1 MSESPQI
8 LFVDDSRTARKMA
21 HKILQDKYRVY
32 TCESGEEAWDMLRT
46 STSVR
51 IVFTDINMQGMSGL
65 QLLTN
70 IRESSNSR
78 IATMPVIMITGAA
91 DTETAMR
98 EAFEMGATDF
108 IAKPFKNMD
117 LMSRAY
123 SYIKLSERVS
133 SLEEQLGIDKLSGL
147 YNATSMQQHAV
158 KFLAFAQRHHT
169 QFSIALIEIM
179 NFENILDEHG
189 NKIAGQIITTIAER
203 FKSKVRNEDVVAR
216 IGAAQFAI
224 LQPVCN
230 QIRAQAG
237 IRRVRTDVHN
247 INFRIG
253 AQSLRLS
260 LAVGLTTS
268 QNNNM
273 KQTVEDMM
281 TEARHALSNARQ
293 MNRDFFA
300 IFEHNTGDNNEEDN
314 INNLVDS
321 LRHVIEGSYDH
332 INPAHLPELNQRLNR
347 FLDYQRSIQQDPFS
361 ASS

>member
-8 LFVDDSRTARKMA
+8 LFVDDSRTARKLA
-21 HKILQDKYRVY
+21 QKILQDKYRVY
-32 TCESGEEAWDMLRT
+32 TCENGEEAWDMLRT
-46 STSVR
+46 STSVK
-51 IVFTDINMQGMSGL
+51 IVFTDINMQGMNGL

-91 DTETAMR
+91 DTEAAMR

-147 YNATSMQQHAV
+147 YNATSMQQHAA

-169 QFSIALIEIM
+169 QFSIALVEIM
-179 NFENILDEHG
+179 DFETILDEHG
-189 NKIAGQIITTIAER
+189 NKIAGQIISTVAER
-203 FKSKVRNEDVVAR
+203 FKNKVRNEDVVAR
-216 IGAAQFAI
+216 IGTAQFAV

-237 IRRVRTDVHN
+237 IRRVRTDIHN

-253 AQSLRLS
+253 SQSLRLN

-268 QNNNM
+268 LTDNNQ
-273 KQTVEDMM
+273 QTVEDMLS
-281 TEARHALSNARQ
+281 EARHALDNALQ
-293 MNRDFFA
+293 MQREYFA
-300 IFEHNTGDNNEEDN
+300 IFKHDPDESSREDV
-314 INNLVDS
+314 NNLSDS
-321 LRHVIEGSYDH
+321 LRHVIEGDYER
-332 INPAHLPELNQRLNR
+332 INPAHLDELCRRMTR
-347 FLDYQRSIQQDPFS
+347 FLDYQRAIQPDS
-361 ASS
+361 LTANT